1 MGSSSNGR
9 RAVVIGAGIAGLAS
23 AYALRALGYEVRVL
37 EREPELRSGGA
48 GLTLWPNA
56 TRALRSLGLDDVAR
70 DCACE
75 VSAAR
80 TRAPD
85 GSALSDLPLARVAE
99 RFGPLVSV
107 YRPELLAGLRERF
120 DGEIEFG
127 SVVVERGGRLFAGGA
142 RVEADLI
149 VGADGI
155 GSLARRLLAPEVL
168 PRPAGYGAW
177 RGVAASGAATPDGA
191 SETLGA
197 GKRFGLVPLT
207 GERTYWFAV
216 LGEGGEHADLDS
228 EFAGWHAPIRE
239 VLDAPAIGERSY
251 LALADLPRLPRWH
264 RDNTVLVGDAAHA
277 MTPNLGQ
284 GAAQAL
290 EDVAALARQLGSA
303 PLEQALS
310 AYVAERKRR
319 AERVVARSRSA
330 GHLLQASNPLA
341 VRVRSVVMR
350 RTPQAA
356 LWRQL
361 APLLEG

>member
-1 MGSSSNGR
+1 MGSSGNAGG
-9 RAVVIGAGIAGLAS
+9 AVVIGAGIAGLA
-23 AYALRALGYEVRVL
+23 AACALRALGYEVRVL

-56 TRALRSLGLDDVAR
+56 TRALRSLGLDGVAG
-70 DCACE
+70 DCARE
-75 VSAAR
+75 LRAAS

-85 GSALSDLPLARVAE
+85 GSALSNLPLAQVAE

-107 YRPELLAGLRERF
+107 YRPELLAGLRARF
-120 DGEIEFG
+120 DGEVEFG
-127 SVVVERGGRLFAGGA
+127 STVVERDGRLLAGGTPIQ
-142 RVEADLI
+142 ADLI

-155 GSLARRLLAPEVL
+155 GSVVRRLLAPEVV
-168 PRPAGYGAW
+168 PRAAGYGAW
-177 RGVAASGAATPDGA
+177 RGVAASGAATPEAA

-207 GERTYWFAV
+207 EDRTYWFAV
-216 LGEGGEHADLDS
+216 LGEGGEHADLHTA
-228 EFAGWHAPIRE
+228 FADWHAPIRE
-239 VLDAPAIGERSY
+239 VLEAPVIGERSY
-251 LALADLPRLPRWH
+251 LPLADLPRLPRWH
-264 RDNTVLVGDAAHA
+264 LGGTVLVGDAAHA

-290 EDVAALARQLGSA
+290 EDVAALSRHLGSA
-303 PLEQALS
+303 PLERALG
-310 AYVAERKRR
+310 AYAAERKHR

-330 GHLLQASNPLA
+330 GRVLQASNPLA
-341 VRVRSVVMR
+341 VPLRSAVMR
-350 RTPQAA
+350 LTPQAA